1 MDITNLTE
9 FASLWRVMLLAPL
22 LLGGLFVLTRIAYN
36 IFLHP
41 LRHHP
46 GPKLWAA
53 TRLPWCWNQYRGRLN
68 HRLVQLHAEYGST
81 LRVAPDEISYNS
93 ETAWRTIYGH
103 RAIEMKKDP
112 IFSLVTPTGVP
123 NIMTADRMTHSRH
136 RRLLSHAFSEKALRE
151 QEGELV
157 KYCAKLLAQLEV
169 EAAKGPVDLA
179 EWYHLTTF
187 DLIGSLAFGEDF
199 SCVDT
204 GKAHPFV
211 ASIKS
216 VSRELI
222 MSQMSKYYGIN
233 ALRNWFLKGSTTS
246 RVANAHRA
254 REMVE
259 SRIARGPT
267 SSRRDFWHY
276 VLAADDTKSG
286 DKDRSLSLDEMVV
299 NAFSI
304 AIAGSDGT
312 ATALTATTF
321 LLLTHQHV
329 YQQLRDSI
337 RTAFELEEDI
347 ISTALAGDRIPLL
360 DAVINEA
367 MRLYPPVAVTL
378 PRVIPPWGATIDG
391 LFVPAGTTV
400 GANHLSTYYSPAN
413 FHRADEFVPERWLED
428 EQQTSDV
435 RASFQPFS
443 TGPRSCLGKNLAKAE
458 MRLILARILWR
469 FDLEL
474 ESECVDWIKGQRIY
488 GFWVKPP
495 LMCKLSARPV
505 GSEA

>member
-1 MDITNLTE
+1 M
-9 FASLWRVMLLAPL
+9 WRVMLLAPL
-22 LLGGLFVLTRIAYN
+22 LLGGLFIVARTAYN

-53 TRLPWCWNQYRGRLN
+53 TRLPWCWNQYWGRLN
-68 HRLVQLHAEYGST
+68 HRLVELHTQYGST
-81 LRVAPDEISYNS
+81 LRVAPGEISYTS

-151 QEGELV
+151 QEGELA
-157 KYCAKLLAQLEV
+157 KYCTKLLAQLEA
-169 EAAKGPVDLA
+169 ECAGGAVDLA

-187 DLIGSLAFGEDF
+187 DLIGSLAFGQDF

-204 GKAHPFV
+204 GRPHPFV

-216 VSRELI
+216 VSRELV
-222 MSQMSKYYGIN
+222 MSQMTKYYGLGD
-233 ALRNWFLKGSTTS
+233 LRNWFLKGSTTS

-254 REMVE
+254 RQMVE

-267 SSRRDFWHY
+267 SNRRDFWHY
-276 VLAADDTKSG
+276 VLAADETRSG
-286 DKDRSLSLDEMVV
+286 DKDKSLSLDEMVV

-312 ATALTATTF
+312 ATALTASTF
-321 LLLTHQHV
+321 LLLTHQPV
-329 YQQLRDSI
+329 YRQLRDSI
-337 RTAFELEEDI
+337 RTAFSSEDYI
-347 ISTALAGDRIPLL
+347 TSIALAGHRIPLL

-378 PRVIPPWGATIDG
+378 PRVSPPWGATIDG

-400 GANHLSTYYSPAN
+400 GVNHLSTYHSSAN
-413 FHRADEFVPERWLED
+413 FHRAHEFVPERWLED
-428 EQQTSDV
+428 EQQTRDA

-458 MRLILARILWR
+458 MRLILARMLWR
-469 FDLEL
+469 FDLGL
-474 ESECVDWIKGQRIY
+474 ERECEDWIKGQRIY
-488 GFWVKPP
+488 GFWVKPS
-495 LMCKLSARPV
+495 LMCRLSVRSAR
-505 GSEA
+505 GGG